1 MKKFLLFILSLVN
14 AAAMALYIFLSPV
27 ETVPSHYGFR
37 GQADAFSSKWLL
49 MLMPCILIGLGLLYM
64 IFCLI
69 CRKKDGYQ
77 KNEKYIFRTVT
88 AVFMF
93 MLVVFWV
100 LFLASVNW
108 VWDLGSM
115 FPMLLMM
122 IIGVLM
128 VFLSNMFGKLK
139 QNKFLGIKLKA
150 TLSSEN
156 VWKKTH
162 RVGGY
167 LGVLCGIIMILLGIA
182 GFFMKDIAY
191 VLLFIGLA
199 AAIVLLCVIPTI
211 YAQVL
216 YSKEKK
222 QQ

>member
-27 ETVPSHYGFR
+27 ETVPSHYGFS

-49 MLMPCILIGLGLLYM
+49 MFMPCILIGLGLLYM

-69 CRKKDGYQ
+69 CRKKDSYQ

-108 VWDLGSM
+108 VWDLGSI
-115 FPMLLMM
+115 FPMLLLM

-191 VLLFIGLA
+191 ILLFIGLA